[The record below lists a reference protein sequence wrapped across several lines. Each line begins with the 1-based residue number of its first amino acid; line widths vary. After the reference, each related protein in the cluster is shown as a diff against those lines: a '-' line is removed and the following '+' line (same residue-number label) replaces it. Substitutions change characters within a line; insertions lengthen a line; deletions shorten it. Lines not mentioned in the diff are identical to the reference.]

1 MHTAPTKIRHY
12 ADGGLIAK
20 IFGKPQTS
28 TPTSTG
34 SAPPVTAS
42 TVPLGSGGAEQ
53 ARGAIKSRS
62 QRLADM
68 ERSAVG
74 MAKGGKVR
82 NCATGGKI
90 PGKSPSATADNIP
103 IMATAGEYM
112 IKKKAVDKIGVKVL
126 DALNSVADTPAPKK
140 AAKKKGGALRKM
152 AGGGYLYN
160 EYRGPDEMPSTGS
173 SPAPAAA
180 PAPAPA
186 PLTGEAK
193 ARQTLTQVAGRAK
206 SKRLA
211 AVAEQAK
218 LGPLANVGT
227 TPGAA
232 PPSNAIPFTLP
243 PEPIQATTTP
253 GAAPTAPAAQVA
265 PTPAAPATPA
275 TPRAAPQ
282 SAVKYTG
289 DPLYPNA
296 QSSTRLPPT
305 AETPP
310 PPITGGPTMPG
321 STPAGPPRGTGFT
334 VAEPPKAPGAMQ
346 RLAQVAKA
354 SGAPALMA
362 AGMIP
367 EQLDVAS
374 VAANPAASKVDV
386 ATQQAQGL
394 GRFGSAAIGAG
405 IGGTLGLAAGP
416 AAPIVAP
423 LAALAGGAYGYW
435 AADKAMQGGRQAVG
449 VDPRAPIDQLPAA
462 PGVVPVAAAPAGA
475 AYPETAGMHSV
486 APNASPAAVATAVAN
501 PVNPAGNVTR
511 IGNSYSGAPGI
522 SGDITIN
529 GQAPRGGFVA
539 NAGDGPI
546 ARLGMNPSLGMALS
560 DARDA
565 AMARGDY
572 DAVRRSYNGEL
583 EGGNDPV
590 KQLMNNGRPMT
601 ARKASAL
608 AALKQTMLQEASA
621 KAGKAKADQEAEGL
635 QLDNQGKRQLAKL
648 QNALTAAKTPEA
660 RAAAEENLRAFQ
672 GKYEKP
678 IAPVRAFAVPGGQVS
693 DPATGAV
700 TTQPSRVYD
709 PDTKT
714 FIEPGQGAKTSAYTT
729 GQVYKDA
736 KGNQRKWDG
745 SKFVPV

>member
-53 ARGAIKSRS
+53 ARSAIKSRG

-152 AGGGYLYN
+152 AEGGYLYN
-160 EYRGPDEMPSTGS
+160 EYRAPMDERAGGASQTTRPVAQVAQPSTALATTPQPQPYKPNFTMGS
-173 SPAPAAA
+173 QPPAGPPPQIGTSVPRPTAVATQPYTPNFTMGGQSQQPPPVSGAATDVRAKYNPANGSPEAKAWQASRAAAPTAPTPATPSAPGPMSRVAAAAGRAGRAVTGNRVVQALGKVAAPAALAATAADTATTPTSDYETRFGLGQSTIESPGLRMLRDIGVRALGAGSDLGNVMTMGLAGNLYRDQQQPQLTPSDAPAPRPAAAA
-180 PAPAPA
+180 PAPVALAPA
-186 PLTGEAK
+186 
-193 ARQTLTQVAGRAK
+193 
-206 SKRLA
+206 
-211 AVAEQAK
+211 
-218 LGPLANVGT
+218 
-227 TPGAA
+227 
-232 PPSNAIPFTLP
+232 
-243 PEPIQATTTP
+243 
-253 GAAPTAPAAQVA
+253 
-265 PTPAAPATPA
+265 
-275 TPRAAPQ
+275 
-282 SAVKYTG
+282 
-289 DPLYPNA
+289 
-296 QSSTRLPPT
+296 
-305 AETPP
+305 
-310 PPITGGPTMPG
+310 
-321 STPAGPPRGTGFT
+321 
-334 VAEPPKAPGAMQ
+334 
-346 RLAQVAKA
+346 
-354 SGAPALMA
+354 
-362 AGMIP
+362 
-367 EQLDVAS
+367 
-374 VAANPAASKVDV
+374 
-386 ATQQAQGL
+386 
-394 GRFGSAAIGAG
+394 
-405 IGGTLGLAAGP
+405 
-416 AAPIVAP
+416 
-423 LAALAGGAYGYW
+423 
-435 AADKAMQGGRQAVG
+435 
-449 VDPRAPIDQLPAA
+449 
-462 PGVVPVAAAPAGA
+462 AAAPAVD
-475 AYPETAGMHSV
+475 P
-486 APNASPAAVATAVAN
+486 APNNQVVR
-501 PVNPAGNVTR
+501 V
-511 IGNSYSGAPGI
+511 GNSYSGAPGI

-601 ARKASAL
+601 ARKAGAL
-608 AALKQTMLQEASA
+608 AALKQSMLQEASA

-635 QLDNQGKRQLAKL
+635 QLDNQGKRQLSKL
-648 QNALTAAKTPEA
+648 QNILTAAKTPEA
-660 RAAAEENLRAFQ
+660 RAVAEDNLRAFQ

-714 FIEPGQGAKTSAYTT
+714 FIEPGQGTKTSAYTT